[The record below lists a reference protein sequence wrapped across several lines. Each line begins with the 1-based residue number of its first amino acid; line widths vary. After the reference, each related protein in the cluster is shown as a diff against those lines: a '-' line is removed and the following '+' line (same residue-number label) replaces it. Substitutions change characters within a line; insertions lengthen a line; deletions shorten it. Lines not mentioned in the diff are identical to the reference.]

1 MVTETNESQPI
12 NALESMVVTL
22 LGMVTEV
29 RPVHPSNALEAM
41 VVTLLGTI

>member
-12 NALESMVVTL
+12 NALEPMVVTV

-29 RPVHPSNALEAM
+29 NAVQSVNA
-41 VVTLLGTI
+41 